1 MIGAVMLSEPDEA
14 VNDLARIAR
23 SSLGGDTAR
32 RDDASFLRFQ
42 QKLAERAGARRT
54 RARVGGALMAALFV
68 LGVTA
73 WFGLREPVI
82 TYTVVDG
89 AVVDGDHIVGG
100 KSTAVKFSDGSEFA
114 LEPGTDAR
122 VSEVTQHG
130 GRVSLVGGAKV
141 AIAKKPNAAWTV
153 AAGPYVVHVTG
164 TAFNVSWSPRE
175 QSFELAM
182 QSGSV
187 MVEGPLIDGSIALKN
202 GQRMSGGLGSHK
214 LVVEDINP
222 ELRAALPLPTAATP
236 TAMDE
241 HSLLSPEGA
250 TNTAKAPSE
259 LGWAKSVAQGNFTA
273 VLEEAE
279 KRGVNHTIQT
289 ASLSEL
295 SALADAAR
303 YGRRTALA
311 RRVLMAERSR
321 FAGSRSAVEAAFFLG
336 RIVED
341 EGGDAIEWYDRYLT
355 ESGGGAY
362 ASQALGRKMMLVYGR
377 RGVAQTKSLA
387 SDYLSRYP
395 SGPYAAAAKKIL
407 DEAGRSDAP

>member
-1 MIGAVMLSEPDEA
+1 
-14 VNDLARIAR
+14 
-23 SSLGGDTAR
+23 
-32 RDDASFLRFQ
+32 
-42 QKLAERAGARRT
+42 
-54 RARVGGALMAALFV
+54 V

-100 KSTAVKFSDGSEFA
+100 KRTAMKFSDGSEFA

-122 VSEVTQHG
+122 VSEITQHG

-141 AIAKKPNAAWTV
+141 AIAKKPNAAWTI

-187 MVEGPLIDGSIALKN
+187 MVEGPLIEGSIALKN

-222 ELRAALPLPTAATP
+222 ELRAALPLATAAAPTAT
-236 TAMDE
+236 TGMDE
-241 HSLLSPEGA
+241 HSLLSPDGTA
-250 TNTAKAPSE
+250 NTAKAPSE

-273 VLEEAE
+273 VLDEAE

-321 FAGSRSAVEAAFFLG
+321 FAGSHSAIEAAFFLG

-377 RGVAQTKSLA
+377 RGAAQTKSLA
-387 SDYLSRYP
+387 ENYLSRYQ

-407 DEAGRSDAP
+407 DEASRSDTP